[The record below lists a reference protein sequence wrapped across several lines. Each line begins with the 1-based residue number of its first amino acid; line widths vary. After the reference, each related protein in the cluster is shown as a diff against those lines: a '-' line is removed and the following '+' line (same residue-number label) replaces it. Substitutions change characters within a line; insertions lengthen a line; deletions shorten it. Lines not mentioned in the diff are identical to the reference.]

1 MVLNIESDEEG
12 GVKKYAE
19 QIVKWFE
26 EKKFADVD
34 ASAIAKI

>member
-1 MVLNIESDEEG
+1 MVLNIESDEKG
-12 GVKKYAE
+12 GVNKYAK

-26 EKKFADVD
+26 DKKFEDVD